1 MTLSLLHS
9 ASETGHAWWL
19 KTAKGALR
27 IQTEATT
34 TGAVLADRTAIENA
48 AAGTDLVDVDT
59 LALVSPVTRPCRVIA
74 QMTNFESHVRDAG
87 MDPASIPL
95 TFFRKA
101 SASINGPF
109 ADIVKPRHVRFL
121 DYEVEIGLV
130 IGRAIPVGT
139 DISDANLGEFI
150 AGLVVTNDVSA
161 RDIQLPQTQ
170 FYEAKS
176 YPTFTPVGPELVLL
190 DADELKRFGDL
201 RLRLSVNG
209 EERQNALVEGDMLYR
224 PLQALQALTRFQELA
239 PGDLVLT
246 GTPVGTAL
254 SAPPKPMQIIGNLLP
269 PAVKWKMF
277 FSRQA
282 ANQKYLHDGDVV
294 EASVATDDGAID
306 LGTQRTTIRFAEP

>member
-1 MTLSLLHS
+1 MTVSVLHT
-9 ASETGHAWWL
+9 ASETGHAWWV
-19 KTAKGALR
+19 KTPTGAAP
-27 IQTEATT
+27 IDTTATT
-34 TGAVLADRTAIENA
+34 TAALLGDRAAIQA
-48 AAGTDLVDVDT
+48 AASGADTVALDT
-59 LALVSPVTRPCRVIA
+59 LKPISPVTRPCRVVA

-87 MDPASIPL
+87 MDPASVPL

-109 ADIVKPRHVRFL
+109 DDIVKPAHVRLL

-130 IGRAIPVGT
+130 IGQQIPIGT
-139 DISDANLGEFI
+139 TISDANLADFI

-190 DADELKRFGDL
+190 TADELKRFGDL

-209 EERQNALVEGDMLYR
+209 RERQNALVEGDMLYR
-224 PLQALQALTRFQELA
+224 PLEALQSLTQFQELA
-239 PGDLVLT
+239 PGDLLLT
-246 GTPVGTAL
+246 GTPAGTAL
-254 SAPPKPMQIIGNLLP
+254 SAPPKPVQVIGNLLP
-269 PAVKWKMF
+269 PALKWKMF
-277 FSRQA
+277 FTRQA
-282 ANQKYLHDGDVV
+282 GNRDYLQDGDVV

-306 LGTQRTTIRFAEP
+306 LGTQRTTIRFA

>member
-1 MTLSLLHS
+1 MTVSVLRT
-9 ASETGHAWWL
+9 ASETGNAWWL
-19 KTAKGALR
+19 KTPDGATK
-27 IQTEATT
+27 IDTAATT
-34 TGAVLADRTAIENA
+34 TAALLADRAAIEA
-48 AAGTDLVDVDT
+48 AASGGEPVAVDGLT
-59 LALVSPVTRPCRVIA
+59 LVSPVTRPCRVIA
-74 QMTNFESHVRDAG
+74 QMTNFESHVKDAG

-109 ADIVKPRHVRFL
+109 DDIVKPSHVRLL

-130 IGRAIPVGT
+130 VGREIPVGT
-139 DISDANLGEFI
+139 AISDANLSDCI

-190 DADELKRFGDL
+190 SAEELKRFGDL
-201 RLRLSVNG
+201 RLRLRVNG
-209 EERQNALVEGDMLYR
+209 QERQNALVDGDMLYR
-224 PLQALQALTRFQELA
+224 PLEALQSLTQFQELA
-239 PGDLVLT
+239 AGDLVLT

-254 SAPPKPMQIIGNLLP
+254 SAPPKPAQLIANLLP
-269 PAVKWKMF
+269 PAMKWKMF
-277 FSRQA
+277 FASQA
-282 ANQKYLHDGDVV
+282 RNRKYLQDGDVV

-306 LGTQRTTIRFAEP
+306 LGTQRTAIRFA

>member
-1 MTLSLLHS
+1 MTVSVLH
-9 ASETGHAWWL
+9 TTDAWWL
-19 KTAKGALR
+19 KTPNGAAR
-27 IQTEATT
+27 IDTIATT
-34 TGAVLADRTAIENA
+34 TAGLLADRATFEVAIEA
-48 AAGTDLVDVDT
+48 AASADTVAVDS
-59 LALVSPVTRPCRVIA
+59 LQLISPVTRPCRVVA

-109 ADIVKPRHVRFL
+109 DDIVKPSHVKLL

-130 IGRAIPVGT
+130 IGRAIPIGT
-139 DISDANLGEFI
+139 TISDANLAEFI
-150 AGLVVTNDVSA
+150 AGLVVANDVSA

-190 DADELKRFGDL
+190 TADELKRFGDL

-209 EERQNALVEGDMLYR
+209 HERQNALVDGDMLYR
-224 PLQALQALTRFQELA
+224 PLAALQSLTKFQELA
-239 PGDLVLT
+239 AGDLVLT
-246 GTPVGTAL
+246 GTPAGTAL
-254 SAPPKPMQIIGNLLP
+254 SAPPKPVQLIGNLLP
-269 PAVKWKMF
+269 PALKWKMF

-282 ANQKYLHDGDVV
+282 GNQNYLQHGDIV

-306 LGTQRTTIRFAEP
+306 LGTQRTAVRFA

>member
-1 MTLSLLHS
+1 MTVSVLRT
-9 ASETGHAWWL
+9 ANQTGHAWWR
-19 KTAKGALR
+19 KTPDGAVK
-27 IQTEATT
+27 IDTAATT
-34 TGAVLADRTAIENA
+34 TAALLADRTAIEA
-48 AAGTDLVDVDT
+48 AAGEPVDVDT
-59 LALVSPVTRPCRVIA
+59 LKLASPVTRPCRVIA
-74 QMTNFESHVRDAG
+74 QMTNFESHAKDAG
-87 MDPASIPL
+87 MDPAAIPL

-109 ADIVKPRHVRFL
+109 DDIVKPPHVRLL

-130 IGRAIPVGT
+130 IGRETPVGT
-139 DISDANLGEFI
+139 AISDANLAEFI

-190 DADELKRFGDL
+190 SAEELKRFGDL

-209 EERQNALVEGDMLYR
+209 QERQNALVDGDMLYR
-224 PLQALQALTRFQELA
+224 PLQALQSLTQFQELA
-239 PGDLVLT
+239 AGDLVLT

-254 SAPPKPMQIIGNLLP
+254 SAPPKPAQLVANLLP
-269 PAVKWKMF
+269 PAMKWKMF
-277 FSRQA
+277 FASQA
-282 ANQKYLHDGDVV
+282 RNRKYLHDGDVV

-306 LGTQRTTIRFAEP
+306 LGTQKTAIRFA

>member
-1 MTLSLLHS
+1 MTVSVLRT
-9 ASETGHAWWL
+9 ASETGHAWWR
-19 KTAKGALR
+19 KTPNGAAKIDTA
-27 IQTEATT
+27 ATT
-34 TGAVLADRTAIENA
+34 TAQLLADRSAFEAAIEA
-48 AAGTDLVDVDT
+48 AAGSADT
-59 LALVSPVTRPCRVIA
+59 VAIDSLKLVSPVTRPCRVVA

-87 MDPASIPL
+87 MDPASVPL

-109 ADIVKPRHVRFL
+109 EDIVKPPHVKLL

-139 DISDANLGEFI
+139 TISDANLAEFI

-176 YPTFTPVGPELVLL
+176 YPTFTPVG
-190 DADELKRFGDL
+190 
-201 RLRLSVNG
+201 
-209 EERQNALVEGDMLYR
+209 
-224 PLQALQALTRFQELA
+224 
-239 PGDLVLT
+239 
-246 GTPVGTAL
+246 TAL

-282 ANQKYLHDGDVV
+282 GNRKYLQHDDIV

-306 LGTQRTTIRFAEP
+306 LGTQRASVRFA